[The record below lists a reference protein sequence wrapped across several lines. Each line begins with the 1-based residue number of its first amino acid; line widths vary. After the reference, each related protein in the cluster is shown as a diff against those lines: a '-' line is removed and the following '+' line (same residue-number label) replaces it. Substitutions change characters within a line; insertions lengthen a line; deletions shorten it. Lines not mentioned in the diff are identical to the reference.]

1 METLTEDPDYD
12 KDSSDGSMM
21 GDGDNNGSDDESDEE
36 EGTNGQEMPFERNY
50 YPFPSKLFAL
60 LFMLVN
66 IPQPMVILY
75 YTNDLNYIDHCRV
88 NKI

>member
-1 METLTEDPDYD
+1 
-12 KDSSDGSMM
+12 M
-21 GDGDNNGSDDESDEE
+21 GDGGNMGSDDESDEE
-36 EGTNGQEMPFERNY
+36 ECTNGQEIPFESNY

-66 IPQPMVILY
+66 IPQPMVFLY
-75 YTNDLNYIDHCRV
+75 YYTDDFSYINHCRV